1 MAEVGYQNNA
11 DNRNRTDNARNAFC
25 ADSCA
30 KKSDFKSLGVR
41 HDVVLHLKMLRMPT
55 RHIRTISLAAFSRFP
70 TTALS
75 GKMKADVFSNR

>member
-25 ADSCA
+25 ADNCA

-41 HDVVLHLKMLRMPT
+41 HDVVLHLKN
-55 RHIRTISLAAFSRFP
+55 AAN
-70 TTALS
+70 
-75 GKMKADVFSNR
+75 ADSAHQDDFIGCIFVIPDNSTEWKNES